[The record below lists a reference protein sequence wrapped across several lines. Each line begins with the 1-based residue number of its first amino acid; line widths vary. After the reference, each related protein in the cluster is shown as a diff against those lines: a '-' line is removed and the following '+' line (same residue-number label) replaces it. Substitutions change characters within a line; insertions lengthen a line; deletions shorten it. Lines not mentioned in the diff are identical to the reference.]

1 MNSPRPRDW
10 TQRHDGPPPLDAA
23 TVLVRSDRR
32 LLLRAGL
39 PTGLLAV
46 FVAWAS
52 WEAGTLLAGS
62 VLSGLLL
69 AVSVART
76 VWWARGF
83 GMRSLRSTSTHLM
96 LCKADAVEQWVAWED
111 VERATIVHSD
121 PLPEWSRART
131 DWFHVVP
138 HPELAVMP
146 PTALVAG
153 FGDMLV
159 SSRASREAA
168 DRVRSAFHARGIP
181 GEEI

>member
-10 TQRHDGPPPLDAA
+10 TERHDGAPRLYAA
-23 TVLVRSDRR
+23 TVLVSSDRR
-32 LLLRAGL
+32 LLFRASL

-52 WEAGTLLAGS
+52 WEAGALLAGS
-62 VLSGLLL
+62 VVSALLL
-69 AVSVART
+69 AVSVGRT

-83 GMRSLRSTSTHLM
+83 GMRSLRSTSTHLVM
-96 LCKADAVEQWVAWED
+96 CKANAVEQWVAWED

-131 DWFHVVP
+131 DWFHVIP

-146 PTALVAG
+146 PTAFVGG

-159 SSRASREAA
+159 SSRASRAAA
-168 DRVRSAFHARGIP
+168 DRVRSAFHAKGIP
-181 GEEI
+181 CEEI